1 MINEQDFVD
10 LAKDC
15 ANICHVLMAG
25 TQGGNVDGLSPPVKE
40 AIEELDK

>member
-15 ANICHVLMAG
+15 SYICNILNAG
-25 TQGGNVDGLSPPVKE
+25 TRGRNVDNLSPPVRE
-40 AIEELDK
+40 AIEDLNK